1 MLNLAERKRVYQIL
15 SELFSYPEK
24 LSQAGYQQY
33 LVELSQLLQL
43 SLPES
48 LEQVP
53 GLREME
59 TAYTGLFVNSFGG
72 TPAPPYGSVY
82 LDPGGMLMG
91 ESSLNV
97 AACYAAQNLNLQ
109 GSDEPPDF
117 LATELEFLYY
127 LLDEEEAA
135 LRAGNSARQTELKSR
150 QAEFIKDFLSPWVP
164 QFCDRIVANSADPFY
179 LWVGEALQRFCALE
193 VQQAG

>member
-1 MLNLAERKRVYQIL
+1 MLNLAERKKIYQIFSELFRYPDQRAQADYKQHVDDL
-15 SELFSYPEK
+15 SELLKLNVPEG
-24 LSQAGYQQY
+24 LG
-33 LVELSQLLQL
+33 
-43 SLPES
+43 
-48 LEQVP
+48 QVP
-53 GLREME
+53 SLSEIE

-97 AACYAAQNLNLQ
+97 AACYAAENLNLQ
-109 GSDEPPDF
+109 NSEEPPDF

-135 LRAGNSARQTELKSR
+135 LRAGNMARQAELKTR
-150 QAEFIKDFLSPWVP
+150 QAEFIKDFLTSWVP
-164 QFCDRIVANSADPFY
+164 QFCDRIAVKSADPFY

-193 VQQAG
+193 EQQAG

>member
-1 MLNLAERKRVYQIL
+1 VLNLAERKRVYQIL
-15 SELFSYPEK
+15 SELFRYPEQF
-24 LSQAGYQQY
+24 SQADYQQY

-48 LEQVP
+48 LDQIP
-53 GLREME
+53 DLREME

-82 LDPGGMLMG
+82 LDPGGMMMG

-109 GSDEPPDF
+109 DCDEPPDF

-135 LRAGNSARQTELKSR
+135 LRAGNTVRQAEMKSR
-150 QAEFIKDFLSPWVP
+150 QAEFIKDFLTPWVP
-164 QFCDRIVANSADPFY
+164 QFCDRIAAKSADPFY

-193 VQQAG
+193 EQRLG